1 MTGTE
6 LLEVTKD
13 SNVVVGN
20 TLLRSLIYICNSV
33 IVKKNINYRLLLQEN
48 ISN

>member
-1 MTGTE
+1 MTESE

-13 SNVVVGN
+13 SNIVAGN

-33 IVKKNINYRLLLQEN
+33 IVKIYIKYRLLLQEN